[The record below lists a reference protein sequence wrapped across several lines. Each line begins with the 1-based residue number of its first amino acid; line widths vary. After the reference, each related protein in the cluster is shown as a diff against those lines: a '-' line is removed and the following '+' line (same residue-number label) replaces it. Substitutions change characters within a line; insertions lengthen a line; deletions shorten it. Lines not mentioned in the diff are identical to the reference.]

1 MSEKQSIGQQVG
13 RLVDVVVDLAASAK
27 EVWEGV
33 NAFRNGGKHEEIRA
47 EVEGRQKERYRPE
60 KAIGD
65 NNQSS
70 GS

>member
-13 RLVDVVVDLAASAK
+13 RLVDVVVNFAASAK

-33 NAFRNGGKHEEIRA
+33 NAFRNGKKHEEVRA
-47 EVEGRQKERYRPE
+47 EIEARQRDRYRPE
-60 KAIGD
+60 KAIG